1 MITQEGEN
9 NTPLK
14 RCVSWPTC
22 GYFYK
27 CVCAAQM
34 FQGHRE
40 TVPGVIHSVGGGGHS
55 PGCGSLKN
63 TQMLTGH
70 LLGAG
75 NGAGL

>member
-1 MITQEGEN
+1 MIPQEGEN

-14 RCVSWPTC
+14 RCVGWPTC

-27 CVCAAQM
+27 CVCADVSRT
-34 FQGHRE
+34 QGNGAWGDSLGRE
-40 TVPGVIHSVGGGGHS
+40 DEGHS